1 VLGWWGRRSRPLRQ
15 ECRQAHADWQA
26 AIVDAEERAK
36 AARLTRERMT
46 ILRAVD
52 AAFSQYREVAD
63 AIAGS
68 SDRSAAITAVS
79 QLLKVDETSARAVTE
94 FQWGR
99 IRRDVHAQVTDELA
113 QLARELEMLER

>member
-1 VLGWWGRRSRPLRQ
+1 
-15 ECRQAHADWQA
+15 
-26 AIVDAEERAK
+26 
-36 AARLTRERMT
+36 MT

-99 IRRDVHAQVTDELA
+99 IRRDVHAQMTDELA